1 MTSAAVTDARSTSR
15 SPLRPEHGRGRVG
28 EGHRQRRTPRQVPV
42 PATAT
47 VEEPGGDVAPRWRQ
61 AVRHAGQ
68 KNSNTRLVG
77 GHGTTTTADRRDG
90 EASVEC
96 TACHGTH
103 SLPAGPGPPAEPSG
117 PTLVLRGDGES
128 ASFVLLRMP
137 RLRPAVA
144 QARCG
149 LRSVVGWTTTAAA
162 ARAAVAPL
170 SSDVSR
176 GARYLAS
183 ISAAPAPFTTNGR
196 TGRGAPDA
204 EAGGRLCAN
213 QLGGTWLGAS
223 VLPYGEFSTATGP
236 CRQPHSAQAAE
247 LGERP
252 PPHAQSAIVWPL
264 FWVVLVA
271 QVLRV
276 AHASAAGGG
285 WFQELR
291 AFQQQQR
298 AWGSLCGPPVQKA
311 CTGSKGAQKQGCQA
325 QKQTSRLSLTA
336 ITRFLLPQ
344 PSRRR
349 VPAHIASPARPRKSV
364 CATPIAPISPVSVRV
379 PPQPEVR
386 PAAKHARLGGAA
398 VARPLRP
405 ITSSPVPTGHPR
417 NQSSTNRETVESP
430 SLVCPPKTDPSLS
443 CRSSPVPKSTPRS
456 VVSPATGST
465 GLTLRAAA
473 FFSLSFVVE
482 SRQGWALVLPFFPR
496 RCLPSLGRRSRAA
509 SAPHRT
515 SVLVC
520 VERPRLTAPHTVSLL
535 RHPFPSLP
543 LLFHDLAAQGVV
555 AYALRRAL
563 EENTL
568 ALELG
573 AVRGSESR
581 GARPD

>member
-1 MTSAAVTDARSTSR
+1 MFRGERGILQVSRPRRRPSRPMGGLAVVRRMLRLVVGCVQTSSA
-15 SPLRPEHGRGRVG
+15 
-28 EGHRQRRTPRQVPV
+28 
-42 PATAT
+42 
-47 VEEPGGDVAPRWRQ
+47 EPGWYLRVVICQWHKQ
-61 AVRHAGQ
+61 ADLFGSGA
-68 KNSNTRLVG
+68 
-77 GHGTTTTADRRDG
+77 A
-90 EASVEC
+90 ASC
-96 TACHGTH
+96 
-103 SLPAGPGPPAEPSG
+103 LPAGHGNFSALVGSVGPSLRRVQHCDWPVPPTTQCPGGGTGRTTPASCSISHCLAPFLGGFGGAGAPGRSCLSSRRR
-117 PTLVLRGDGES
+117 LVPG
-128 ASFVLLRMP
+128 AT
-137 RLRPAVA
+137 
-144 QARCG
+144 G
-149 LRSVVGWTTTAAA
+149 LPAAA
-162 ARAAVAPL
+162 E
-170 SSDVSR
+170 
-176 GARYLAS
+176 G
-183 ISAAPAPFTTNGR
+183 
-196 TGRGAPDA
+196 
-204 EAGGRLCAN
+204 
-213 QLGGTWLGAS
+213 LG
-223 VLPYGEFSTATGP
+223 VPV
-236 CRQPHSAQAAE
+236 R
-247 LGERP
+247 
-252 PPHAQSAIVWPL
+252 
-264 FWVVLVA
+264 
-271 QVLRV
+271 
-276 AHASAAGGG
+276 
-285 WFQELR
+285 
-291 AFQQQQR
+291 
-298 AWGSLCGPPVQKA
+298 PPVQKA
-311 CTGSKGAQKQGCQA
+311 WCPHCPPTRSSGRVPWLQRAVDVAPRIARPCPWLGLHGHQRWRESPHLSPVQSSPVPIFAESAARRASAMQCSAAQPRLAADHPLPWLVPRLSPSTLEISTPSSPVRVCFAPAPAQRGAQKQGCQA

-555 AYALRRAL
+555 ACALRRAL